1 MSPTP
6 KNKQAVGLHQLPLKC
21 AHAARRSQT
30 NEHVHDNVPWH
41 RPSAMVRSLSRHLG
55 DQQNLSLS
63 VASNKLPT
71 SAFTVA
77 HDTSSGQLEL
87 WEKHAKTLAQAGW
100 TSPGETYWRTAL
112 GRESAHRIPMTPL
125 PRSSRRMLP
134 EPASIGIASCL
145 GLGQTAYDACG
156 PIEIGPGPL
165 R

>member
-1 MSPTP
+1 MYLSALPSAALSRRRLGASRLQSRRTPALGRSPWMHWC
-6 KNKQAVGLHQLPLKC
+6 KNKI
-21 AHAARRSQT
+21 S
-30 NEHVHDNVPWH
+30 
-41 RPSAMVRSLSRHLG
+41 
-55 DQQNLSLS
+55 SLS

-87 WEKHAKTLAQAGW
+87 WAKHAKTLAQAGW
-100 TSPGETYWRTAL
+100 TSPGETYWRTAP